1 MIFVADACFSV
12 RGKICDESGRGFGGG
27 LALKPR
33 ACKEAI
39 VFLFFLFIDIYLFI
53 LFYFY
58 PVYSPTNVAFW
69 LVKDDKSSRF
79 DKN

>member
-12 RGKICDESGRGFGGG
+12 RGKICDESGREFGGG

-39 VFLFFLFIDIYLFI
+39 VFLFFYLYLFI
-53 LFYFY
+53 YFILFLSRVF
-58 PVYSPTNVAFW
+58 SHECSF
-69 LVKDDKSSRF
+69 LVSKR
-79 DKN
+79 

>member
-1 MIFVADACFSV
+1 MIFVADACSSV

-39 VFLFFLFIDIYLFI
+39 VFLFYYLFI

>member
-12 RGKICDESGRGFGGG
+12 RGKICDESRRGFGGG

-39 VFLFFLFIDIYLFI
+39 VFLFFYLFIFIYLF
-53 LFYFY
+53 YFIFF

-69 LVKDDKSSRF
+69 
-79 DKN
+79 

>member
-39 VFLFFLFIDIYLFI
+39 VFLFFYLFIFIYLFYFIFIPCI
-53 LFYFY
+53 L
-58 PVYSPTNVAFW
+58 P
-69 LVKDDKSSRF
+69 RM
-79 DKN
+79 

>member
-12 RGKICDESGRGFGGG
+12 HGKICDESGRGFGGG

-53 LFYFY
+53 YFILFLSRVF
-58 PVYSPTNVAFW
+58 SHKCSF
-69 LVKDDKSSRF
+69 LVSKR
-79 DKN
+79 

>member
-12 RGKICDESGRGFGGG
+12 RGKICDESGRGFGVG

-39 VFLFFLFIDIYLFI
+39 VFLFFYLFI
-53 LFYFY
+53 LFLSCVF
-58 PVYSPTNVAFW
+58 SHECSF
-69 LVKDDKSSRF
+69 LVSKR
-79 DKN
+79 

>member
-33 ACKEAI
+33 TCKEAI
-39 VFLFFLFIDIYLFI
+39 VFSFFYLFI

-58 PVYSPTNVAFW
+58 LVYSPTNVAFW

>member
-1 MIFVADACFSV
+1 MFLCPWEDLRRVGKRV
-12 RGKICDESGRGFGGG
+12 RWGSGTKTEG
-27 LALKPR
+27 LQGSYR
-33 ACKEAI
+33 FF
-39 VFLFFLFIDIYLFI
+39 VFLFIYIYLFI

>member
-12 RGKICDESGRGFGGG
+12 RGKICDESGRGFGVG

-39 VFLFFLFIDIYLFI
+39 VFFFFKFIYFI
-53 LFYFY
+53 LFLSCVF
-58 PVYSPTNVAFW
+58 SHECSF
-69 LVKDDKSSRF
+69 LVSKR
-79 DKN
+79 

>member
-33 ACKEAI
+33 ACKEAM
-39 VFLFFLFIDIYLFI
+39 VFCFFIYFYLFI
-53 LFYFY
+53 YFILFLSHVF
-58 PVYSPTNVAFW
+58 SHECSF
-69 LVKDDKSSRF
+69 LVSKR
-79 DKN
+79 

>member
-39 VFLFFLFIDIYLFI
+39 VFLFIYIYLFI